1 MRLTIN
7 HQSEAGELR
16 LLISEKF
23 LSAFRVRDYGQTSC
37 HHFQHINNSRL
48 LTLPAFYSP
57 KSSCTVLA
65 SYALKPGT
73 IELIDCMSG
82 HIFNTVLIT
91 SYELLSDDRPHAVQL
106 LLAGRN
112 LTMRVDGGVSRCV
125 IFFISVGVT
134 YITTPGVF

>member
-1 MRLTIN
+1 
-7 HQSEAGELR
+7 
-16 LLISEKF
+16 
-23 LSAFRVRDYGQTSC
+23 
-37 HHFQHINNSRL
+37 
-48 LTLPAFYSP
+48 
-57 KSSCTVLA
+57 
-65 SYALKPGT
+65 
-73 IELIDCMSG
+73 MSG